1 MLVRYATEQ
10 DISSWLLLAK
20 HGSPILSATNMT
32 SDPEFSNF
40 MVSKIIQKEALIA
53 VDMISNSCLGVI
65 ACSKE
70 DNAISW
76 FGMYDMYS
84 GSGIGSHLMEGA
96 LDLLDRSKDITV
108 QSYIEDFE
116 PGTSNRNLY
125 KKFGFVDRGDSLT
138 DSIGNAMTTMMLKP
152 HVLPPHKLLSEIKH
166 DDLGFPVPE
175 VAVSYVERRAA
186 RAVLLNS
193 KNEVALMYVAKGHY
207 YKLPG
212 GGLEENEDFIQALK
226 RELLEE
232 VGANIEII
240 DSIGMVKE
248 YRDDYEQLQISC
260 AFLCKVVG
268 DIHTPN
274 LTYLEKE
281 MGFECQ
287 WVPLTVAL
295 TMISQYMGNN
305 YMAKFVSVR
314 DTIILK
320 EAAGKIKKNVQLII

>member
-10 DISSWLLLAK
+10 DISSWLLLAR
-20 HGSPILSATNMT
+20 HGSPIMSATNMT

-40 MVSKIIQKEALIA
+40 MVSKIVQKQALIA

-76 FGMYDMYS
+76 FGIYDMYS
-84 GSGIGSHLMEGA
+84 GSGIGSHLMESA

-108 QSYIEDFE
+108 QSYIEAFE
-116 PGTSNRNLY
+116 PGASNRALY
-125 KKFGFVDRGDSLT
+125 KKFGFVDRGDTMT
-138 DSIGNAMTTMMLKP
+138 DAFGNPMTTMVLKP
-152 HVLPPHKLLSEIKH
+152 LVLPPLKLLSEIKH
-166 DDLGFPVPE
+166 ADLGFPVSEEP
-175 VAVSYVERRAA
+175 VTYIERKSA
-186 RAVLLNS
+186 RSVLLNAQ
-193 KNEVALMYVAKGHY
+193 NEVALMYVAKGHY

-212 GGLEENEDFIQALK
+212 GGLEENEDFTQALK
-226 RELLEE
+226 REILEE

-248 YRDDYEQLQISC
+248 YRDDYKQLQISC
-260 AFLCKVVG
+260 AYLCKVIG

-274 LTYLEKE
+274 LTYMEKE

-287 WVPLTVAL
+287 WVPLMDTV
-295 TMISQYMGNN
+295 TTISHYSGNN
-305 YMAKFVSVR
+305 YMAKFVSMR
-314 DTIILK
+314 DTIILS
-320 EAAGKIKKNVQLII
+320 EAIKKLQESIT

>member
-40 MVSKIIQKEALIA
+40 MVSKIVQKEALIA

-84 GSGIGSHLMEGA
+84 GSGIGSHLMESA

-108 QSYIEDFE
+108 QSYTEDFE
-116 PGTSNRNLY
+116 PGASNRNLF
-125 KKFGFVDRGDSLT
+125 KKFSFVDRGDSMT
-138 DSIGNAMTTMMLKP
+138 DDIGNPMTMMVLKP
-152 HVLPPHKLLSEIKH
+152 LVLPPLKLLSEIKH
-166 DDLGFPVPE
+166 EDLGYPVPE
-175 VAVSYVERRAA
+175 EPVTYVERKAA
-186 RAVLLNS
+186 RSVLLNAQ
-193 KNEVALMYVAKGHY
+193 NEVALMYVAKGHY

-212 GGLEENEDFIQALK
+212 GGLEEDEDFTQALK
-226 RELLEE
+226 REILEE

-268 DIHTPN
+268 DIHMPN
-274 LTYLEKE
+274 LTYMEKE

-287 WVPLTVAL
+287 WVPITDAV
-295 TMISQYMGNN
+295 TTISQYSGNN
-305 YMAKFVSVR
+305 YMAKFVSMR
-314 DTIILK
+314 DSIILT
-320 EAAGKIKKNVQLII
+320 EAIKKLQEANA